1 MRGCARFTTNS
12 TRGSNR
18 VMGVRRRVLTR
29 TILIAIAAL
38 AVLVVAALPPASRTT
53 PPNAAITTLGA
64 RGAYHVHTVRSDG
77 SGTPEQ
83 IAADAAAAGLQFVI
97 LTDHGD
103 GTRVPDPPRYVDGVL
118 LIDAVELSTT
128 GGHYVAIGMPV
139 APYPI
144 AGAARDVVDDVH
156 RFGGFGIAAHPGSLR
171 PQLSWSD
178 WSLDIDGVE
187 WLNSDSEW
195 RDESWS
201 AIARSFLTYPIRG
214 PESLA
219 ALLDRPS
226 PVLARWD
233 AAAKRHRVVG
243 LAGADAHARLG
254 LRQRTDPDMSSV
266 HAPLPS
272 YRAMFRTFSNHV
284 ELDRKLSGDAEQDA
298 SAIVA
303 AIREGRVFT
312 VIDALASPG
321 AFAFDGSSG
330 DAHAR
335 MGADLPLDA
344 PALLHAHIAAP
355 EGTTL
360 TLLRD
365 GQVFQQSTANALE
378 ADITSKPGVYRVEAT
393 LPGGPDMPWLVS
405 NPIYAGF
412 DRAVSAL
419 SPASPPPTRRLPAPI
434 GIAQI
439 EKGGRDASVVSA
451 PQAGDNPRFLEEQ
464 TLTWQYSLGPGIPAG
479 QFAAISIPVK
489 GGLADFDRVQFEVKA
504 DRPMRLWVQMR
515 APVVKPERWGATF
528 YAGTDW
534 TSADVAF
541 ERFTP
546 IGIVAPE
553 HPPLA
558 TVDTLLIVAD
568 TLNVL
573 PGSKGTVQIRN
584 LAYVRQ

>member
-1 MRGCARFTTNS
+1 MA
-12 TRGSNR
+12 
-18 VMGVRRRVLTR
+18 VRRRVLTR

-38 AVLVVAALPPASRTT
+38 AIIVLAALPPAARPTA
-53 PPNAAITTLGA
+53 PNPAITAITA

-77 SGTPEQ
+77 SGTPEE

-103 GTRVPDPPRYVDGVL
+103 GTRAPDPPRYVGGVL
-118 LIDAVELSTT
+118 LIDGVELSTT
-128 GGHYVAIGMPV
+128 GGHYAVIGMPA
-139 APYPI
+139 APYPF
-144 AGAARDVVDDVH
+144 AGAPRDVVEDVH
-156 RFGGFGIAAHPGSLR
+156 RLGGFGIAAHPVSVR
-171 PQLSWSD
+171 PQLSWTD

-201 AIARSFLTYPIRG
+201 SIARSFLTYAIRA

-226 PVLARWD
+226 PVLAKWD
-233 AAAKRHRVVG
+233 AAAKRRRVVG

-254 LRQRTDPDMSSV
+254 LRQRTDPDKSSV
-266 HAPLPS
+266 HVPLPS
-272 YRAMFRTFSNHV
+272 YRALFATFSNHV
-284 ELDRKLSGDAEQDA
+284 ELERKLSGDAAADA

-303 AIREGRVFT
+303 AIREGRLFT

-321 AFAFDGSSG
+321 AFEFDGSSG
-330 DAHAR
+330 DNQAR
-335 MGADLPLDA
+335 MGGDLPLDA

-355 EGTTL
+355 AGTTM

-365 GQVFQQSTANALE
+365 GQVVQQSQANALE
-378 ADITSKPGVYRVEAT
+378 ADITAKPGVYRVEAT
-393 LPGGPDMPWLVS
+393 LAGGPEIPWLVS

-412 DRAVSAL
+412 DRTPKPPLDVT
-419 SPASPPPTRRLPAPI
+419 PPTRRLPASI
-434 GIAQI
+434 GNAQT
-439 EKGGRDASVVSA
+439 EKGGTDTSVVGA
-451 PQAGDNPRFLEEQ
+451 PQAGDRPNFLEEQ
-464 TLTWQYSLGPGIPAG
+464 TLTWQYSLGPGIPTG

-489 GGLADFDRVQFEVKA
+489 GGLANFDRVQFEVKA
-504 DRPMRLWVQMR
+504 DRPMRLWVQVR
-515 APVVKPERWGATF
+515 APLGRAERWGATF
-528 YAGTDW
+528 YTGTDW

-541 ERFTP
+541 DRFAP

-553 HPPLA
+553 HPPLDR
-558 TVDTLLIVAD
+558 VDTLLIVAD

-573 PGSKGTVQIRN
+573 PGSKGEVQIRN
-584 LAYVRQ
+584 LAYAHQ